1 MTMTFLTAK
10 RLVIG
15 FIILALAAC
24 TQTETANKAPDPL
37 GDFKLGYAIVV
48 AKNAQKGPLSRSI
61 DPAEIKAA
69 LQPKL
74 EKSLSVYQGSR
85 LYHVAVAVD
94 AYILAVPGI
103 PLVASPKSALII
115 SVDVWDD
122 QKQAKVMERKQITV
136 MEKISGKSFFGSGL
150 TQNKQQQLDSLTTS
164 AVKQVEIWLRKNEAL
179 FAPDVVDAPVDA
191 PVVSVVPK
199 T

>member
-1 MTMTFLTAK
+1 MT
-10 RLVIG
+10 
-15 FIILALAAC
+15 
-24 TQTETANKAPDPL
+24 
-37 GDFKLGYAIVV
+37 
-48 AKNAQKGPLSRSI
+48 KNVQKGPLSRSI
-61 DPAEIKAA
+61 DPAEIKAV

-74 EKSLSVYQGSR
+74 ETALRRYQGTR

-122 QKQAKVMERKQITV
+122 KKQAKVMDRKQITV
-136 MEKISGKSFFGSGL
+136 MEAISGKSFFGSGL
-150 TQNKQQQLDSLTTS
+150 TQNKEQQLASLTTS
-164 AVKQVEIWLRKNEAL
+164 AVKLVEKWLRKNEAL
-179 FAPDVVDAPVDA
+179 FKSDPADT
-191 PVVSVVPK
+191 PVVTPPETPVVTPVVKAVPK